1 MKLYLIR
8 HAKPAISEYKGFPGP
23 SLGEEGEEQARIIAD
38 YLKDKNIQQI
48 LASDY
53 TRVKETMQPF
63 LLLHPH
69 LNVNEHI
76 ALREREKEVES
87 HSSLVNRVHDWFRV
101 NQDMILQKNTAIF
114 SHCGP
119 INMILSYLDPEKTI
133 FKYPH
138 EDVWGC
144 HTPLGKIWEM
154 EWKDTFVTG
163 NLIAMLS

>member
-1 MKLYLIR
+1 MTLYLIR

-23 SLGEEGEEQARIIAD
+23 SLGEEGQEQASMIAE
-38 YLKDKNIQQI
+38 YLKDKNIRQV

-53 TRVKETMQPF
+53 KRVKETMKPF

-69 LNVNEHI
+69 LNVKEHI
-76 ALREREKEVES
+76 ALREREKEAES
-87 HSSLVNRVHDWFRV
+87 HDSLVNRVQDWFRV
-101 NQDMILQKNTAIF
+101 NQDMILQQNTAIF

-119 INMILSYLDPEKTI
+119 INMILDYLDPEKTI

-144 HTPLGKIWEM
+144 HTPLGKIWAM
-154 EWKDTFVTG
+154 EWTDTFVTG
-163 NLIAMLS
+163 NLIEMIS